1 MPGIDQFR
9 SVSHDTA
16 KTETQKLR
24 CKHQRC
30 RLQLSRPGPSP
41 SAWWVMMHKIQFNG
55 WRMTISRIHELC
67 RLSFHRTWKRSRS
80 RYIVAP
86 GKPMTGVE
94 KKTSLRKNSGLAWR
108 AIGISLQHSKPQIGD
123 ISENNPVKI
132 SLLIRGLFVLSL
144 VRFVKRNVEVYVYSR
159 VTDIKIYQKNS
170 NTTITTTIAK
180 NHTITTTTTPTTT
193 IRTTTIRTTTI
204 TATTMFNHCH
214 NHHYHSHHDHNH
226 HYHNHQC
233 HHQHNHH
240 YHKHHYHN
248 NDYHNHRYSQPPLSQ
263 PPLSQPP
270 LCSTTTITTI
280 IVTTTTTAWVLYKNT
295 PYKNSKGSDPMPA
308 TYFQLYQAHI

>member
-159 VTDIKIYQKNS
+159 VTDIKIYQKNQQHHYH
-170 NTTITTTIAK
+170 
-180 NHTITTTTTPTTT
+180 NHHCKKPHYH
-193 IRTTTIRTTTI
+193 
-204 TATTMFNHCH
+204 NHH
-214 NHHYHSHHDHNH
+214 YTNHHYQNHHYQNHHYHSHH
-226 HYHNHQC
+226 YVQ
-233 HHQHNHH
+233 
-240 YHKHHYHN
+240 
-248 NDYHNHRYSQPPLSQ
+248 PLSQ

-270 LCSTTTITTI
+270 RSQPPLSQPPMPSPAQPPLSQTPLSQQRLSQPPLLTTAAITTTTITAATMFNHHYHNHHCHNHHYSLS
-280 IVTTTTTAWVLYKNT
+280 IV
-295 PYKNSKGSDPMPA
+295 
-308 TYFQLYQAHI
+308 